1 MQMAQHWFFV
11 GKIASRSSEKPL
23 VHAFLGILLPM
34 LPQHINK
41 IFLVFLL
48 ILRYAIL
55 CQLTLCCCC
64 SIVGKYVIY
73 QASKTVFNV
82 GKMLV
87 FLKVEVSESLYLQ
100 GFSHIVAGR
109 AVAHEQ
115 SFENMKSEVATIWH
129 KNWN

>member
-11 GKIASRSSEKPL
+11 GKIASRSAGKPL

-41 IFLVFLL
+41 IFMVFLL

-55 CQLTLCCCC
+55 CQLSLCCCC
-64 SIVGKYVIY
+64 SIVGKYAIY
-73 QASKTVFNV
+73 QASKSVFNV

-87 FLKVEVSESLYLQ
+87 FLKVEVSEILYLQ

-109 AVAHEQ
+109 AVTNE
-115 SFENMKSEVATIWH
+115 
-129 KNWN
+129 